1 MYKLCTIKVCVLLNG
16 FVHCTIHNLE
26 FACSLYK
33 NCTIYGYVPCNV
45 PYTTMHNVRI
55 EYVQRIEN
63 IQRKEYIVS
72 RAYNISKFF
81 DLPLIRHQS
90 LCICDTTEASLFNQ
104 TRYVYIDEQ
113 IDRQT
118 STQIDKQTDRQI
130 GRQKNRQTDR
140 QTNRQIYKQ
149 TNRQIDK

>member
-1 MYKLCTIKVCVLLNG
+1 MKVCVLLNG
-16 FVHCTIHNLE
+16 FVHCTIHNLQ
-26 FACSLYK
+26 FACSMYK
-33 NCTIYGYVPCNV
+33 NCTINGNVLYNVPYNV

-90 LCICDTTEASLFNQ
+90 LCICDTTEASLFN
-104 TRYVYIDEQ
+104 
-113 IDRQT
+113 
-118 STQIDKQTDRQI
+118 
-130 GRQKNRQTDR
+130 
-140 QTNRQIYKQ
+140 
-149 TNRQIDK
+149 